1 MENSLALRPMAFS
14 KLLNKKYLMLELL
27 MHIEFEDALKFM
39 FILNTDGRKFL
50 VHHFKT
56 VKNGFENEGLITY
69 LIDFDHIDGVR
80 LIEKLYL

>member
-1 MENSLALRPMAFS
+1 MENPLALQPTAFS
-14 KLLNKKYLMLELL
+14 KLLNKKYLMLEVLK
-27 MHIEFEDALKFM
+27 HIEYEDSLKFM
-39 FILNTDGRKFL
+39 FTLNKDGRKFL